1 MRNQMRSLKLE
12 TYRLHKDD
20 MANVQQHVLND
31 VAAAGSNGWQTFLAY
46 QTAVNWTGKGFQLG
60 MLRSNVSF
68 KLLICKRKCIFS
80 RDYDTAVADDT
91 ERIQPSRCL
100 YR

>member
-20 MANVQQHVLND
+20 MASVQQHVLND

-46 QTAVNWTGKGFQLG
+46 QTAVN
-60 MLRSNVSF
+60 
-68 KLLICKRKCIFS
+68 
-80 RDYDTAVADDT
+80 
-91 ERIQPSRCL
+91 
-100 YR
+100 